1 MKLNSLL
8 TILPALGFIS
18 CTSVDPAYDQG
29 STAEANPYGV
39 PGVSNTNPYDTGNS
53 TYTPDASPYQ
63 PVQPVNPPAYNPPA
77 YNPPA
82 VAPPTPGGG
91 VAHTVVSGDSLWGL
105 SRKYNTTV
113 EAIQAANGL
122 TDTVIRTGQTLQIPR

>member
-1 MKLNSLL
+1 MKSVSLL
-8 TILPALGFIS
+8 ALLPAAALVS
-18 CTSVDPAYDQG
+18 CTPTQQPDVYDQP
-29 STAEANPYGV
+29 ANANPYGV
-39 PGVSNTNPYDTGNS
+39 PGADPYGSAGTNDDYGS
-53 TYTPDASPYQ
+53 TPYQ
-63 PVQPVNPPAYNPPA
+63 PVQPVNPAPAYNPPA

-82 VAPPTPGGG
+82 VAPVAPGVGTSH
-91 VAHTVVSGDSLWGL
+91 VVVSGDSLWGL